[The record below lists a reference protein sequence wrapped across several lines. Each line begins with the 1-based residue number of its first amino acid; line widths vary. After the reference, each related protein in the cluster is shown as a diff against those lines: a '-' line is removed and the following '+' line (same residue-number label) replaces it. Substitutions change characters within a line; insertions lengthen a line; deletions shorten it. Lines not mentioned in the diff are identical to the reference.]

1 MGPKVIDDICGQISA
16 GQTKIAG
23 VMIESNLM
31 EGNQKIPNMKLADGQ
46 TMLQQLQ
53 YGVSVTDGCV
63 SWMTTVEMLAKLSA
77 AVQARRTLLK
87 NSRS

>member
-1 MGPKVIDDICGQISA
+1 VIDDICSQISA

-23 VMIESNLM
+23 VMIESNLL
-31 EGNQKIPNMKLADGQ
+31 EGNQKIPAKKPAGQ

-63 SWMTTVEMLAKLSA
+63 SWTTTVELLAKLSS
-77 AVQARRTLLK
+77 AVQARRTVNK
-87 NSRS
+87 KK